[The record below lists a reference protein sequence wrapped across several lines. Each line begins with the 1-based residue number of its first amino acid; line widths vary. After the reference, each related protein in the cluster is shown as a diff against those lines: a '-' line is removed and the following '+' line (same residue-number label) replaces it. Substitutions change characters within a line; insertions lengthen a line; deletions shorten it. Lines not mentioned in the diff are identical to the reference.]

1 MITYTA
7 TNTKTGQ
14 FYIGSAKNYCHYMNR
29 KGNHHVGKP
38 YNNFRKE
45 LQANPLTFVWS
56 YSEDDLETRDF
67 EEALLS
73 LYVGS
78 KWCYNECT
86 NPYGFDTPVA
96 KRANSLIKDRS
107 RSEETRRKIGEGNR
121 NPSPEKRKRQS
132 EGVSKTNAKKQPCPQ
147 CGMLMNVG
155 NLTKHLK
162 GTRCRGQP
170 KVG

>member
-7 TNTKTGQ
+7 TNTKTGK
-14 FYIGSAKNYCHYMNR
+14 FYIGSAKNYCNYMNR
-29 KGNHHVGKP
+29 KGNHHVGEA
-38 YNNFRKE
+38 YSQFRKD
-45 LQANPLTFVWS
+45 LQEDPLAFTWD

-67 EEALLS
+67 EFSLLQ

-78 KWCYNECT
+78 QWCYNIT
-86 NPYGFDTPVA
+86 TTSGFDTNLA
-96 KRANSLIKDRS
+96 KRANAAIKNRS

-121 NPSPEKRKRQS
+121 NPSSEKREALRQS
-132 EGVSKTNAKKQPCPQ
+132 LKTTNAKKSPCPQ

-162 GTRCRGQP
+162 GTRCKGKQQ
-170 KVG
+170 

>member
-14 FYIGSAKNYCHYMNR
+14 LYIGSAKNYCHFMNR
-29 KGNHHVGKP
+29 KGNHHIGKP
-38 YNNFRKE
+38 YNQFRKD
-45 LQANPLTFVWS
+45 LQTDPLAFEWD
-56 YSEDDLETRDF
+56 YSEDELETRDF
-67 EEALLS
+67 EESLLALH
-73 LYVGS
+73 VGS

-86 NPYGFDTPVA
+86 NPYGFDSAVA
-96 KRANSLIKDRS
+96 KRANAAIKDRS

-121 NPSPEKRKRQS
+121 NPSSEKREALSQS
-132 EGVSKTNAKKQPCPQ
+132 LKTTNSKKTPCPQ

-162 GTRCRGQP
+162 GTRCKGTL
-170 KVG
+170 

>member
-1 MITYTA
+1 MITYIA

-29 KGNHHVGKP
+29 KGNHHVGET
-38 YNNFRKE
+38 YSQFRKD
-45 LQANPLTFVWS
+45 LQEDPLAFTWD

-67 EEALLS
+67 EFSLLQ

-78 KWCYNECT
+78 QWCYNIT
-86 NPYGFDTPVA
+86 TTSGFDTNLA
-96 KRANSLIKDRS
+96 KRANAAIKNRS

-121 NPSPEKRKRQS
+121 NPSPEKREALRQS
-132 EGVSKTNAKKQPCPQ
+132 LKTTNAKKQPCPQ

-162 GTRCRGQP
+162 GTRCKGSL
-170 KVG
+170 